1 MLSRWPIKYKLA
13 VDAALLVMILALLA
27 ASGFRGAYAYRGLA
41 RSVSRRAAEL
51 PIAGDL
57 QRDVSELRVTL
68 IRSSLLRHP
77 SEGLLEAPI
86 HARMLPEVFRS
97 QFFKVRDTLARY
109 EDRLE
114 SVDPADLAIG
124 DREQERAA
132 VARIKATL
140 VRIEQLNQNDEW
152 MLDEIRVDQI
162 DQELDTLGQQTSD
175 LPSYLQQ
182 RMHDFAGQVR
192 TRYRAWIV
200 LTWVCSGL
208 AVLTLIVLGRS
219 FFVWILDP
227 LRTLIQGSKKV
238 AAGDYDHRTYLR
250 SRDEMADLAGA
261 LNAMTQNF
269 QEIRDDLNGQ
279 VRQRTRE
286 IVRSERLA
294 SVGFLAAGVAHEI
307 NNPLA
312 SIAICA
318 ESLQERVQEI
328 FQRDDALSDDQHDP
342 EVTILRDYLRMIQDE
357 AFRCKQITERLLDF
371 SRMGDLEKHDT
382 DLVQLVRDVIEI
394 VSHVGSYKQKKIEFA
409 TDDVV
414 LAPVNPQEIKQVVL
428 NLLTNSLDSL
438 DAGGTVWVELRSR
451 GESVELIVRDDGCGM
466 TEETRKH
473 IFEPFFT
480 RRRDGSGTG
489 LGLSITYRIV
499 ADHGGQIEGES
510 DGPGRGS
517 RFSVTL
523 PAIDDATVANGRFQ
537 AA

>member
-13 VDAALLVMILALLA
+13 VDAALLILILILLA

-41 RSVSRRAAEL
+41 RSVSRRASEL
-51 PIAGDL
+51 PVASAL
-57 QRDVSELRVTL
+57 QRDVSDLRVTL
-68 IRSSLLRHP
+68 IRSRLLRHP
-77 SEGLLEAPI
+77 AEGMVEAPI
-86 HARMLPEVFRS
+86 FSQMLPEEFRS
-97 QFFKVRDTLARY
+97 QFFKVQDTLARY
-109 EDRLE
+109 EDRLG

-132 VARIKATL
+132 VARIKGTL
-140 VRIEQLNQNDEW
+140 ARIEKLNQKKEW
-152 MLDEIRVDQI
+152 MLDEGRVGQI
-162 DQELDTLGQQTSD
+162 DQELDTLAQQTSD

-192 TRYRAWIV
+192 TQYRTWIV
-200 LTWVCSGL
+200 ITWVCSIL
-208 AVLTLIVLGRS
+208 AILTLIVLGRS

-227 LRTLIQGSKKV
+227 LRMLIRGSKKV
-238 AAGDYDHRTYLR
+238 ADGDYDHRTHLR

-269 QEIRDDLNGQ
+269 QEIRDDLHGQ
-279 VRQRTRE
+279 VQQRTKE
-286 IVRSERLA
+286 IVQSERLA

-318 ESLQERVQEI
+318 ESLQDRVREI
-328 FQRDDALSDDQHDP
+328 LQADDALSDCDHDP
-342 EVTILRDYLRMIQDE
+342 EVSVLRDYLRMIQDE

-394 VSHVGSYKQKKIEFA
+394 VSHVGTYKQKSMELA
-409 TDDVV
+409 ADDVV
-414 LAPVNPQEIKQVVL
+414 LAPVNPQEMKQVVL

-438 DAGGTVWVELRSR
+438 DAGGTVWVELRNR
-451 GESVELIVRDDGCGM
+451 GESIELIVRDDGCGM
-466 TEETRKH
+466 SDETRKH
-473 IFEPFFT
+473 LFEPFFT

-489 LGLSITYRIV
+489 LGLSITYRII
-499 ADHGGQIEGES
+499 ADHGGRIEGQS
-510 DGPGRGS
+510 TGPGRGS
-517 RFSVTL
+517 KFIVVL
-523 PAIDDATVANGRFQ
+523 PAGDGAMEMTRRVQ